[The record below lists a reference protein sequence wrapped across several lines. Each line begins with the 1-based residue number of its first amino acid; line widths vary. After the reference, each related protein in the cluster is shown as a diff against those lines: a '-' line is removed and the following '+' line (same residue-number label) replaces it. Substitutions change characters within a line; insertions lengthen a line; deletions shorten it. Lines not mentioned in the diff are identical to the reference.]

1 MYDLGVKHLKKS
13 ILVVFLVLFSAILF
27 GCQSANETPKPDS
40 ELPKDNGALLVDRK
54 IIEVIVSESNRSSL
68 TASENEDFIES
79 FKTILSSA
87 VKMPGIANMANP
99 EYFIEV
105 VYENENKQRFNL
117 WLGQTGEKSTL
128 MKTDETHT
136 IYTMTD
142 EMTDKLITLV
152 GEPLL
157 KSRD

>member
-1 MYDLGVKHLKKS
+1 MKKIILLLSFTLLG
-13 ILVVFLVLFSAILF
+13 AILF

-40 ELPKDNGALLVDRK
+40 ELPKDNGALFVDRK

-87 VKMPGIANMANP
+87 VKMPGIANMADP

-105 VYENENKQRFNL
+105 VYKNESKQRYNL
-117 WLGQTGEKSTL
+117 WIGHIGEKSTL
-128 MKTDETHT
+128 MKSDETHT
-136 IYTMTD
+136 IYTLSD
-142 EMTDKLITLV
+142 EMTDKLISLV

-157 KSRD
+157 SSRN